1 MMADRLAVA
10 SGRAGGILIAG
21 NGHIRKDRGVPWY
34 LARRDPGARVVTIG
48 LLEVRDEVLRPPADL
63 PYDYVWFTPRV
74 DDDDPCA
81 AHKGELQRLRSSG

>member
-21 NGHIRKDRGVPWY
+21 NAHVRKDRGVPWY
-34 LARRDPGARVVTIG
+34 LARREPGARVVTIG
-48 LLEVRDEVLRPPADL
+48 LLEVEDAMPWPPPDL

-74 DDDDPCA
+74 DDREPCA
-81 AHKGELQRLRSSG
+81 VQEPDLQRLRSSG